1 MMGMFDGGV
10 VSDCLV
16 AVNLLP
22 TGGREMVATTV
33 KTAATTSDSGD
44 KICLT
49 GTIIM
54 ATTILLS
61 TEALSSC
68 G

>member
-1 MMGMFDGGV
+1 MMGMFDGGGV

-44 KICLT
+44 KICSPE
-49 GTIIM
+49 
-54 ATTILLS
+54 LL
-61 TEALSSC
+61 
-68 G
+68 